1 MRKNPTPS
9 ELAILDVLWNL
20 GPATVRE
27 VHEKLN
33 PGKSTGYT
41 TTLKLLQ
48 IMVEKNLVRRDEAQ
62 KAHVYRAG
70 IPRKQAQSQ
79 LVSDLVDKLFGG
91 SASGLVMQALSSKR
105 ASAAE
110 RAEIRKLLDEME
122 RDSR

>member
-1 MRKNPTPS
+1 MAKPTLPRPTDG
-9 ELAILDVLWNL
+9 ELSILRVLWGR
-20 GPATVRE
+20 GPSTVRQ
-27 VHEKLN
+27 VHEILSRDR
-33 PGKSTGYT
+33 PGAYT

-110 RAEIRKLLDEME
+110 RAEIRKLLD
-122 RDSR
+122 

>member
-9 ELAILDVLWNL
+9 ELAILDVLWSV

-62 KAHVYRAG
+62 KAHVYKAR

-79 LVSDLVDKLFGG
+79 LVSDLMDKLFGG
-91 SASGLVMQALSSKR
+91 SASGLAMHALSSKR
-105 ASAAE
+105 SSAAE